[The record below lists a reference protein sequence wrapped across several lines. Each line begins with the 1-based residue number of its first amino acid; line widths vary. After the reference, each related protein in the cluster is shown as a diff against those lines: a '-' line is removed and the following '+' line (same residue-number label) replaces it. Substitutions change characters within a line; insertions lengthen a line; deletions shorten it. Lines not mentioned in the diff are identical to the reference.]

1 MIVVV
6 VVRRAGQ
13 SGPLSDKPSV
23 QGLERNLVSSPGE
36 REAQATGGD
45 FYAKRCQPDHVGIF
59 VY

>member
-1 MIVVV
+1 M
-6 VVRRAGQ
+6 RRAGQ

-36 REAQATGGD
+36 GEAQATGGD